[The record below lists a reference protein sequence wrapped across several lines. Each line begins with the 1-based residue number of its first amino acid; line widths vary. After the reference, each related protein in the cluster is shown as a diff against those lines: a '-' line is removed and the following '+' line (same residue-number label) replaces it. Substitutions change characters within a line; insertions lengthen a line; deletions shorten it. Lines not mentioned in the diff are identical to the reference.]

1 MRSDPDMPPP
11 TCALQPPSTEAMYG
25 KAAVLLW
32 RSSNIEGN
40 SYRNIEG
47 YPVSLVVREALS
59 RWTIKRFRILKAHLG
74 GTRKK
79 EEETRR
85 TTAPRPAPEI
95 YLRIWG
101 KFRIRTRRKRKPN
114 RIAFRQKISSHRSL
128 ALRILCL
135 ISRLFRVHDPPDPD
149 LILARDSKMGLL
161 GQRAVSNPSAVLSAL
176 VSKRDN
182 LQDELRVIERQIYDL
197 ETTYLQDSNQNGSVL
212 KGFEGFLSSSKS
224 TANLKRSRRFQPEDR
239 LFSLSSITS
248 PVREGRIRS
257 RSITGGGTPANGQG
271 KPKKGGRISLREGK
285 RLRPSIEQELDDEE
299 DLDIV

>member
-1 MRSDPDMPPP
+1 MASG
-11 TCALQPPSTEAMYG
+11 S
-25 KAAVLLW
+25 
-32 RSSNIEGN
+32 
-40 SYRNIEG
+40 
-47 YPVSLVVREALS
+47 LS
-59 RWTIKRFRILKAHLG
+59 RGSGSSWTAQQNKLFERALAVYDKDTPDRWQNVARAVGGKTVDEVKRHYELLVEDLKFIESNRVPCPYYKSSGSRAG
-74 GTRKK
+74 GAD
-79 EEETRR
+79 EEQ
-85 TTAPRPAPEI
+85 
-95 YLRIWG
+95 
-101 KFRIRTRRKRKPN
+101 RRKRKPN

>member
-1 MRSDPDMPPP
+1 MASGS
-11 TCALQPPSTEAMYG
+11 LS
-25 KAAVLLW
+25 
-32 RSSNIEGN
+32 RSSGSSWTAQQNKLFERALAVYDKDTPDRWQNVARAVGGKTVDEVKRHYELLVEDLKFIESN
-40 SYRNIEG
+40 RVP
-47 YPVSLVVREALS
+47 YPYYKSSSS
-59 RWTIKRFRILKAHLG
+59 RAG
-74 GTRKK
+74 GAD
-79 EEETRR
+79 EEQS
-85 TTAPRPAPEI
+85 
-95 YLRIWG
+95 
-101 KFRIRTRRKRKPN
+101 RKRKPD
-114 RIAFRQKISSHRSL
+114 RIAFRQKFTSRRSL
-128 ALRILCL
+128 VLRILCL
-135 ISRLFRVHDPPDPD
+135 ISRLFRVHDAPDPD
-149 LILARDSKMGLL
+149 LIVARDSKMGLL

-248 PVREGRIRS
+248 PVVEEHVAGRDEGRSEYGPGRS
-257 RSITGGGTPANGQG
+257 RSGGTPANGQG

>member
-1 MRSDPDMPPP
+1 
-11 TCALQPPSTEAMYG
+11 
-25 KAAVLLW
+25 
-32 RSSNIEGN
+32 
-40 SYRNIEG
+40 
-47 YPVSLVVREALS
+47 
-59 RWTIKRFRILKAHLG
+59 
-74 GTRKK
+74 
-79 EEETRR
+79 
-85 TTAPRPAPEI
+85 
-95 YLRIWG
+95 
-101 KFRIRTRRKRKPN
+101 
-114 RIAFRQKISSHRSL
+114 
-128 ALRILCL
+128 
-135 ISRLFRVHDPPDPD
+135 
-149 LILARDSKMGLL
+149 MGLL